1 MPARLLHTA
10 DWHVGKSLLG
20 ASRDAEHRAVLTEIR
35 DVAIDHDVDAVVVAG
50 DLFDQAN
57 PSAGAARIVYEGLLA
72 LREAVGTVVV
82 VAGNHD
88 SPKRWTSV
96 RDLLQAAGIH
106 VIAEVAPRD
115 AGGRVVFTAGDGT
128 ECELVGL
135 PWVFERRL
143 VRTAHALGLPPV
155 EGYANGM
162 RAVVGSLAPT
172 SVRES
177 ARPAVLV
184 GHAHVDGAALG
195 SGRSLPPGTGCAI
208 PTRVFPESFA
218 YVALGHIHRA
228 QALRGAVVPTHYSGS
243 PLQLDFGEAGDEKS
257 VRLVDVDRD
266 RPAFVREVPLE
277 AGRPLVALHGTL
289 EELEAQWGDAEHDC
303 WLAVTVRCRRAE
315 PGLAD
320 RAREICPQAVAVHL
334 DPTER
339 PEAARRAR
347 PSLRGLGPR
356 ELFRRYLSE
365 ARGDESPADA
375 DLDLFEEVLA
385 DTECGDGFDE
395 ETLAPVLELKP
406 PSRDAA

>member
-1 MPARLLHTA
+1 M
-10 DWHVGKSLLG
+10 GKGLLG

-35 DVAIDHDVDAVVVAG
+35 DLAVDHEVDAVVVAG

-72 LREAVGTVVV
+72 LREAVETVVV

-96 RDLLQAAGIH
+96 RDLLHAAGIH
-106 VIAEVAPRD
+106 VIAEVAPPD
-115 AGGRVVFTAGDGT
+115 AGGGLVFTARDGT
-128 ECELVGL
+128 ECGLVGL

-143 VRTAHALGLPPV
+143 VRTAQSLGLPPA

-162 RAVVGSLAPT
+162 RAVVGALAPAPVAR
-172 SVRES
+172 SD
-177 ARPAVLV
+177 RPAVIV

-195 SGRSLPPGTGCAI
+195 NGRSLALGAGCAI
-208 PTRVFPESFA
+208 PASVFPESFA
-218 YVALGHIHRA
+218 YVALGHVHRA
-228 QALRGAVVPTHYSGS
+228 QALRNAVVPTHYSGS
-243 PLQLDFGEAGDEKS
+243 PLQLDFGEAGDDKS
-257 VRLVDVDRD
+257 VRLVDVERD
-266 RPAFVREVPLE
+266 RPTVVREIPLQ

-289 EELEAQWGDAEHDC
+289 EELETQWGDVEHDC

-334 DPTER
+334 DPAER
-339 PEAARRAR
+339 PEAVRRAR
-347 PSLRGLGPR
+347 PSLRGLGSR
-356 ELFRRYLSE
+356 ELFRRYLTE

-385 DTECGDGFDE
+385 DAEAGDGFDDE
-395 ETLAPVLELKP
+395 ILAPVLELKP